1 MFALIKI
8 GCIFVSTK
16 TVNKMTTV
24 QNIAKKLVAAGL
36 KKATTQRVNFE
47 TIFVGDYTASHLKRF
62 GMNVIM
68 VQPKNGMTCE
78 KIQQL
83 LSDENTEIKNG
94 YVIIK

>member
-1 MFALIKI
+1 MI
-8 GCIFVSTK
+8 IFVMSIRHNAK
-16 TVNKMTTV
+16 NSNKMTTV

-68 VQPKNGMTCE
+68 VQPRNGMTCE

-83 LSDENTEIKNG
+83 LSDESTEIKNG